1 MDLVMAEFHFAAAPT
16 AGNQPSLPKRLQN
29 LINVARA
36 DAAVAFLFTFP
47 R

>member
-1 MDLVMAEFHFAAAPT
+1 MDLGMAEFHFAAAPT

-36 DAAVAFLFTFP
+36 DTVLDFLFIFP
-47 R
+47 C